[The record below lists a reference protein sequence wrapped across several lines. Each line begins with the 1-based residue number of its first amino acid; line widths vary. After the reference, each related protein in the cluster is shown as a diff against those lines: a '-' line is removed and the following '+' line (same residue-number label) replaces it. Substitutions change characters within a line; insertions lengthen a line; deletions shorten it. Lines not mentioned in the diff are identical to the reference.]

1 MAWSASCE
9 GSTPGETFGRHP
21 LTLPGEPHCRAIG
34 SVLLARPSSDMLLT
48 LCLFFASAGSIYL
61 ACEYFVNGIEW
72 FGHRLNLGATAV
84 GSVLAAFGTALPESA
99 VTFMAVVFG
108 KTPAQKD
115 LGVGAAM
122 GGPLVLAT
130 LAYAVVGFA
139 LLLNRRRL
147 GRESLQVRVD
157 HARLSR
163 DQAAFL
169 AVFVVKVALGLV
181 AFAIKPWLGVLFL
194 GAYAA
199 YVWCEIQDADT
210 RLDAEELEPLKLRPS
225 DTEPSLAWAGL
236 QVLLAIVVIGIASHV
251 FVGQL
256 EAIGTALNWP
266 PHLVALLLSPVA
278 TELPETMNALIW
290 VRQGKERLALA
301 NISGAMMIQ
310 ATIPSALGIFF
321 TPWHFDGPLLASG
334 IITALAIVFLWR
346 LFRRGT
352 VNARALTAVSALYGV
367 FAILVAAYYR

>member
-1 MAWSASCE
+1 
-9 GSTPGETFGRHP
+9 
-21 LTLPGEPHCRAIG
+21 
-34 SVLLARPSSDMLLT
+34 MLLT
-48 LCLFFASAGSIYL
+48 LTLFFVSAGAIYL

-72 FGHRLNLGATAV
+72 FGRRMNLGATAV

-108 KTPAQKD
+108 TTPAQKD
-115 LGVGAAM
+115 IGVGAAM

-130 LAYAVVGFA
+130 LAYAVVGLA
-139 LLLNRRRL
+139 LIFHHRRL
-147 GRESLQVRVD
+147 GRETYQVRAD
-157 HARLSR
+157 YARMSR

-194 GAYAA
+194 AAYAI
-199 YVWCEIQDADT
+199 YVWREIQASDT
-210 RLDAEELEPLKLRPS
+210 APEEEEIEPLKIRPAVA
-225 DTEPSLAWAGL
+225 EPSLGWAGL
-236 QVLLAIVVIGIASHV
+236 QSVLALVVIGIASHV

-256 EAIGTALNWP
+256 EAIGTALHWS

-321 TPWHFDGPLLASG
+321 TPWRFDSPLLAAG
-334 IITALAIVFLWR
+334 IVTALAIVYLWH
-346 LFRRGT
+346 LFRRGA
-352 VNARALTAVSALYGV
+352 VDGRALVTVSLLYAV
-367 FAILVAAYYR
+367 FAVLVAFYFPR

>member
-1 MAWSASCE
+1 MLLAFTLFFLSAGAIYWSCE
-9 GSTPGETFGRHP
+9 F
-21 LTLPGEPHCRAIG
+21 
-34 SVLLARPSSDMLLT
+34 
-48 LCLFFASAGSIYL
+48 
-61 ACEYFVNGIEW
+61 FVNGVEW
-72 FGHRLNLGATAV
+72 LGRRLNLGATAV

-99 VTFMAVVFG
+99 VTFTAVVFG
-108 KTPAQKD
+108 NTPAQKD

-139 LLLNRRRL
+139 LMLNRRRL
-147 GRESLQVRVD
+147 ARETHEVRVD
-157 HARLSR
+157 HVRLSR

-169 AVFVVKVALGLV
+169 AVFAVKVTLGLV

-194 GAYAA
+194 MAYGV
-199 YVWCEIQDADT
+199 YVWREIRDSDT
-210 RLDAEELEPLKLRPS
+210 APEEEELEPLKIRPNMA
-225 DTEPSLAWAGL
+225 EPSLAWAGL
-236 QVLLAIVVIGIASHV
+236 QVVLALVAISVASHV

-256 EAIGTALNWP
+256 EAIGTGLHWS

-321 TPWHFDGPLLASG
+321 TPWQFDGTLLASG
-334 IITALAIVFLWR
+334 VITALAILFLWR
-346 LFRRGT
+346 IFRRG
-352 VNARALTAVSALYGV
+352 AVDGRVLLGVSSLYGV
-367 FAILVAAYYR
+367 FALLVAAYFPH

>member
-1 MAWSASCE
+1 
-9 GSTPGETFGRHP
+9 
-21 LTLPGEPHCRAIG
+21 
-34 SVLLARPSSDMLLT
+34 MLLT
-48 LCLFFASAGSIYL
+48 VTLFLLSAGAIYV

-72 FGHRLNLGATAV
+72 LGRRLNLGATAV

-108 KTPAQKD
+108 DTPAQKD

-130 LAYAVVGFA
+130 LAYAVVGLA
-139 LLLNRRRL
+139 LILNRRRL
-147 GRESLQVRVD
+147 QRGSYRVQVD
-157 HARLSR
+157 HARMSR

-169 AVFVVKVALGLV
+169 AVFVVKVALGLM
-181 AFAIKPWLGVLFL
+181 AFAFKPWLGVLFL
-194 GAYAA
+194 AAYAVYA
-199 YVWCEIQDADT
+199 WREIQDGDT
-210 RLDAEELEPLKLRPS
+210 APGEEALEPLKIRPS
-225 DTEPSLAWAGL
+225 MAEPTLSW
-236 QVLLAIVVIGIASHV
+236 VLLQAALALGVIGVASHV

-256 EAIGTALNWP
+256 GAIGTALHWS
-266 PHLVALLLSPVA
+266 PHMVALLLSPVA

-321 TPWHFDGPLLASG
+321 TPWRFDGPLLASG
-334 IITALAIVFLWR
+334 VITALAIVFLWQ
-346 LFRRGT
+346 LFRRGAVDGRT
-352 VNARALTAVSALYGV
+352 LVGVSALYGV
-367 FAILVAAYYR
+367 FALLVAVVFPS

>member
-1 MAWSASCE
+1 
-9 GSTPGETFGRHP
+9 
-21 LTLPGEPHCRAIG
+21 
-34 SVLLARPSSDMLLT
+34 MLLT
-48 LCLFFASAGSIYL
+48 LTLFLLSAGAIYF

-72 FGHRLNLGATAV
+72 FGKRLSLGATAV

-115 LGVGAAM
+115 LGVGSAM

-139 LLLNRRRL
+139 LILHRKRL
-147 GRESLQVRVD
+147 ERESHQVQVD
-157 HARLSR
+157 HSRMSR
-163 DQAAFL
+163 DQVAFL

-194 GAYAA
+194 AAYAV
-199 YVWCEIQDADT
+199 YVWREIRDADT
-210 RLDAEELEPLKLRPS
+210 APDEEELEPLKIRPS
-225 DTEPSLAWAGL
+225 STEPSLGWAGL
-236 QVLLAIVVIGIASHV
+236 QALLAVVVIGFASHT
-251 FVGQL
+251 FVAQL
-256 EAIGTALNWP
+256 EAIGIALNWP
-266 PHLVALLLSPVA
+266 PHMVALLLSPVA

-321 TPWHFDGPLLASG
+321 TPWRFDGPLLASDV
-334 IITALAIVFLWR
+334 ITTMAIVFLWR
-346 LFRRGT
+346 LFRRGA
-352 VNARALTAVSALYGV
+352 VDGRALVTVSSLYGV
-367 FAILVAAYYR
+367 FAVLVAIYFR

>member
-1 MAWSASCE
+1 
-9 GSTPGETFGRHP
+9 
-21 LTLPGEPHCRAIG
+21 
-34 SVLLARPSSDMLLT
+34 MLLT
-48 LCLFFASAGSIYL
+48 LALFFLSAGAIYL

-72 FGHRLNLGATAV
+72 FGRRMNLGATAV

-99 VTFMAVVFG
+99 VTFTAVVFG
-108 KTPAQKD
+108 RTPSQKEI
-115 LGVGAAM
+115 GVGAAM

-139 LLLNRRRL
+139 LIFHRRRL
-147 GRESLQVRVD
+147 DRVTHHVRVD
-157 HARLSR
+157 HARMSR

-181 AFAIKPWLGVLFL
+181 AFTIKPWLGVLFL
-194 GAYAA
+194 AAYAA
-199 YVWCEIQDADT
+199 YVWREIRESDT
-210 RLDAEELEPLKLRPS
+210 APEEEGIEPLKIRAS
-225 DTEPSLAWAGL
+225 VAEPSLGWAAL
-236 QVLLAIVVIGIASHV
+236 QAALAVVVIGIASHV

-256 EAIGTALNWP
+256 EAIGTALHWS

-321 TPWHFDGPLLASG
+321 TPWRFDGPLMASG
-334 IITALAIVFLWR
+334 VITALAIVFLWR
-346 LFRRGT
+346 LFRRGA
-352 VNARALTAVSALYGV
+352 VDGRALVAVSTLYGV
-367 FAILVAAYYR
+367 FAVLVAFDFPH